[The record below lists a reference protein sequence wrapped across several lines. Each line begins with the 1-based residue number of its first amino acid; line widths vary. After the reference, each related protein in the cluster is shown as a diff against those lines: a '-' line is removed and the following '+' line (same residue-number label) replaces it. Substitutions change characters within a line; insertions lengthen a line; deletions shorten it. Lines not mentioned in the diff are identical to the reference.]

1 MNIRH
6 ECPMPDLSF
15 KVTAPLYLYAPDG
28 QTYTIDRWSLAG
40 FTLDEFEGNLPEGL
54 QLSIPFQGIDIKF
67 PIDVEHTQEAG
78 VFTFTNLTVRQ
89 RETLAMFYKG
99 ILTGRMV
106 SSAEMITSLDT
117 PVDLVPMG
125 ETESEMLSGIAK
137 TKPRILRII
146 WNVAFYILLA
156 VFLFGFVGN
165 QVWKRLSFLELDH
178 GRFIAPIIRYQ
189 APESAYIQ
197 KIMVRKGDDVSS
209 GDILVRLEDPDREGQ
224 VDEVRTQ
231 IRIAERRLNQAQS
244 QLDKHVARLD
254 EFRQP
259 YWDAFYRLWYPWN
272 HSEHLNNDYP
282 LDVLKAWNAMKRFD
296 EGEIQHPGSYHDIL
310 LDFQRRVDEFYLDLR
325 RWKRDLSNKKAAAD
339 ELHIIARTDGVVY
352 SIPVLQDSF
361 ASRAETVIT
370 VEDNTPRVVIGWLD
384 DRLVGSVYV
393 GMPATISYSFRGQ
406 VKSVTGTIL
415 DLQAG
420 SDEVQPDK
428 FGMVITIKADNAGLK
443 KTRKWFRHN
452 APAGVRLHRN
462 ILSDLI
468 GGSDNEGT

>member
-40 FTLDEFEGNLPEGL
+40 FILDGFEGDLPEGL

-67 PIDVEHTQEAG
+67 PIDVTPLEEDG
-78 VFTFTNLTVRQ
+78 GFSFTNLTVRQ

-125 ETESEMLSGIAK
+125 ETESEMASGLAK
-137 TKPRILRII
+137 AKPRILRII

-156 VFLFGFVGN
+156 AFLFGFVGN
-165 QVWKRLSFLELDH
+165 QVWKRLSYLELDH
-178 GRFIAPIIRYQ
+178 GRFVAPIITYQ

-197 KIMVRKGDDVSS
+197 KILVKEGDNVSS
-209 GDILVRLEDPDREGQ
+209 GDTLIRLEDPDREGQ
-224 VDEVRTQ
+224 VDEVRTE

-244 QLDKHVARLD
+244 QLDKHIARLE

-259 YWDAFYRLWYPWN
+259 FWDAFYRLWYPWD
-272 HSEHLNNDYP
+272 HSEHLYNDYP
-282 LDVLKAWNAMKRFD
+282 VDVQKAWNALKRFD
-296 EGEIQHPGSYHDIL
+296 DGEILKPGSYHDIL
-310 LDFQRRVDEFYLDLR
+310 QDLQRRVDEFHLDLR

-339 ELHIIARTDGVVY
+339 ELHIIARTDGVVS
-352 SIPVLQDSF
+352 SIPVLQGSF
-361 ASRAETVIT
+361 ASRSEMVIS
-370 VEDNTPRVVIGWLD
+370 VEENTPRVAIGWLD
-384 DRLVGSVYV
+384 DRMVSSVYI

-406 VKSVTGTIL
+406 AKSITGKIL

-428 FGMVITIKADNAGLK
+428 FGMVITIKADDAGLK

-462 ILSDLI
+462 ILSNLI
-468 GGSDNEGT
+468 GSSDNEGT